1 MKIVMV
7 KVLIVD
13 DSRLTRLVVRDLLSR
28 DAGISVIAEAE
39 NGEEAVQL
47 TRDLRPDLIIMDVMM
62 PVMDGLTAVTEI
74 MAAYPTPILV
84 LSGNVDPQ
92 DSRSAFNA
100 IRLGALDVMEK
111 PKGVVTE
118 AFEEI
123 GSRLAEKVKTL
134 ARVKVMHHFR
144 RRRII
149 PPTTEPVKLP
159 SAGQRSILAIGA
171 STGGPKAVMNL
182 LKELPKQ
189 TPCSVLIVQ
198 HIAAG
203 FAEGFADWLN
213 RECPFEVQTARDGEA
228 IKQGTAYV
236 APNHRHLQVVND
248 RLHLLDS
255 PPVNNCRPSVDVLFR
270 SLADNGLGSK
280 VLAVLLTGMGQDGAS
295 GMNALKDQGSFNIAQ
310 DESTSAVFGMPR
322 AAIQMGA
329 VHQVLPLPEISPA
342 LLKILIN

>member
-1 MKIVMV
+1 MV

-13 DSRLTRLVVRDLLSR
+13 DSSLTRLVVRDLLSR
-28 DAGISVIAEAE
+28 DSGISVIAEAE
-39 NGEEAVQL
+39 NGQEAITL
-47 TRDLRPDLIIMDVMM
+47 TQDLRPDLIIMDVMM

-74 MAAYPTPILV
+74 MATCPTPILV
-84 LSGNVDPQ
+84 LSGNVDPK

-123 GSRLAEKVKTL
+123 GTRLAEKVKTL

-144 RRRII
+144 RRRISV
-149 PPTTEPVKLP
+149 PPTEPILP
-159 SAGQRSILAIGA
+159 PVGPRSILAIGA

-182 LKELPKQ
+182 MKELPKK
-189 TPCSVLIVQ
+189 TSCSILIVQ
-198 HIAAG
+198 HIAPG

-213 RECPFEVQTARDGEA
+213 RECPFDVRLARDGETLEH
-228 IKQGTAYV
+228 GTALV
-236 APNHRHLQVVND
+236 APNNRHLQISNERV
-248 RLHLLDS
+248 RLLDA
-255 PPVNNCRPSVDVLFR
+255 PPVNNCRPSVDVLFK
-270 SLADNGLGSK
+270 SLADSGLAPK

-295 GMNALKDQGSFNIAQ
+295 GMRALKAQGSFNIAQ

-322 AAIQMGA
+322 TAIAMGA
-329 VHQVLPLPEISPA
+329 VHQTLPLPEIPPV
-342 LLKILIN
+342 LCKILHS